1 MDFRLT
7 ADLLES
13 LGIAMC
19 VFDAG
24 ERTVLW
30 NPSFLRFFPE
40 HEGHVH
46 AGEPYADNLRRFYL
60 GRLPADDLPHIDRFI
75 ADGLVRHRTQTR
87 PFVFQHR
94 GRWLRVAAV
103 PQAGGWRVRVWQHV
117 AHASEPSG
125 LDVLPDSQA
134 QLPSSGTRQMLE
146 DVGEAATVLDD
157 EGRILFAN
165 EHFVLLYGLPSG
177 SALEQQTYVQIV
189 QRLWDA
195 APDPDE
201 RRQRAQDLAAAL
213 HDAAYF
219 AGAPFEVPLPGH
231 RWMRVAMNRSAGG
244 QNYALHTDISAVKR
258 HESELRAAELR
269 ARESEQQ
276 LRVLAEQL
284 RTETRYDVLTGLL
297 NRRGLA
303 GSIQELSVHSGPHAL
318 LFIDLDGFKAVNDEA
333 GHAAGDQV
341 LCQVAGRLRRCV
353 RGDDTLVRLGGD
365 EFVVLLRHCSRHGA
379 RDVGLQIV
387 DVLRGE
393 PFHAAQHTF
402 RIGASIGVR
411 PFGGGQE
418 TPETLLAEA
427 DAACYAAKR
436 GGRGRVEMA
445 APGEAGPVAPLSPP
459 CASPP
464 AP

>member
-1 MDFRLT
+1 MDFHLT
-7 ADLLES
+7 ATLLDS
-13 LGIAMC
+13 LGIALC
-19 VFDAG
+19 VFDAE

-30 NPSFLRFFPE
+30 NASFLRFFPE
-40 HEGHVH
+40 HDGHVH
-46 AGEPYADNLRRFYL
+46 AGESYADNLRRFYL

-75 ADGLVRHRTQTR
+75 ADGLARHRTQTR
-87 PFVFQHR
+87 PYVFQHR

-103 PQAGGWRVRVWQHV
+103 PQPGGWSVRVWQHV
-117 AHASEPSG
+117 AQADEGPGTERTHAG
-125 LDVLPDSQA
+125 QLP
-134 QLPSSGTRQMLE
+134 LPSSDTRQMLE

-165 EHFVLLYGLPSG
+165 EHFVQLYGLPSR
-177 SALEQQTYVQIV
+177 STLEQQTYVQIV

-231 RWMRVAMNRSAGG
+231 RWMRVAMNRSVGG
-244 QNYALHTDISAVKR
+244 QHYALHNDISSVKR

-284 RTETRYDVLTGLL
+284 RTETRNDVLTGLL
-297 NRRGLA
+297 NRRSLA
-303 GSIQELSVHSGPHAL
+303 GSIQELSAQSGPHAL
-318 LFIDLDGFKAVNDEA
+318 LFVDLDGFKAVNDEA

-353 RGDDTLVRLGGD
+353 RGDDVLVRLGGD

-411 PFGGGQE
+411 PFGSGQE
-418 TPETLLAEA
+418 PLETLLADA

-445 APGEAGPVAPLSPP
+445 TGDAGPAAPLTPP